1 MFITIYVFYPEEIMR
16 NNNFNEADKK
26 IILKYCKYLEYQY
39 FLQNGCKYIDY
50 ERNSDLDVYDYFIG
64 IWNGTIVDY
73 GKKLEEKYKNLS
85 IGKFPTVNLTD
96 NMQFINEL
104 RKERADLRDENKE
117 INKVNLKIKK
127 FQNNKGNIQ
136 KFKYD

>member
-127 FQNNKGNIQ
+127 FQNNKENIQ